1 MRKKKYTCIIFKW
14 KKNEF
19 VKILYFLNSIH
30 PPPKNLSDK
39 PLVQ

>member
-1 MRKKKYTCIIFKW
+1 MYHIQME

-19 VKILYFLNSIH
+19 VIIFYFLNSIH
-30 PPPKNLSDK
+30 PPQKNLSDK